1 VKKRLEERA
10 TDMSAAAF
18 YGGRLARIWAQL
30 YSRLRVAQANPRR
43 FNPLVRTKESR
54 AGKRRN
60 RRKMGISSGRNG
72 NTLPRVAAHNL
83 CLGESL

>member
-1 VKKRLEERA
+1 
-10 TDMSAAAF
+10 MSATAF

-30 YSRLRVAQANPRR
+30 FSRLRVARANPRR
-43 FNPLVRTKESR
+43 FNPLYRGKESR

-60 RRKMGISSGRNG
+60 RREMGVSSGRND

>member
-1 VKKRLEERA
+1 
-10 TDMSAAAF
+10 MSAAAF

-30 YSRLRVAQANPRR
+30 YSQARVAPAYLHR
-43 FNPLVRTKESR
+43 FNPLYRTEESR

-72 NTLPRVAAHNL
+72 NTLPRIR
-83 CLGESL
+83 GI